1 MPVITGTSAADTLTG
16 GAEPDTITGGLG
28 ADSMTGGAGFD
39 LYVIG
44 SSDSS
49 AASALGNKPELLDAI
64 SGWSPADRL
73 LFSGAN
79 ALAFGNFRSTSADD
93 YDQAYTTAQDLYL
106 SVSAEYVVVQL
117 NTDVIVFAPRT
128 GQAVRLVNTNRADIQ
143 SFNITTGTLGS
154 APSGLQEFG
163 SSGNDLRT
171 LADGVDSYSAGAG
184 DDTVNGGPG
193 NDTLAGV
200 EGDDQLF
207 GGADNDVINGGD
219 GRNYLRGD
227 DGADTINGGSGF
239 DDINGNMGNDFIL
252 GGAGT
257 DWAVGGKD
265 DDTVFGEGGDDIV
278 YGNLGNDTLGGG
290 TGDDLVRGGQGDD
303 VVRGD
308 DGNDT
313 IAGDRGS
320 DMLSGGL
327 GADTFISFA
336 ETGTDRVTDFN
347 IAEGD
352 RVRLDPGTIYTL
364 SQVGADTVIDMGAGN
379 QMILQNVQLAS
390 LPNGWITVG

>member
-16 GAEPDTITGGLG
+16 GPEPDTITGGLG
-28 ADSMTGGAGFD
+28 TDSLTGGAGFD

-44 SSDSS
+44 TSDSS

-93 YDQAYTTAQDLYL
+93 YDQAYTTAQNLYS
-106 SVSAEYVVVQL
+106 SVGAEYIVVQL
-117 NTDVIVFAPRT
+117 LADVIVFAPRT
-128 GQAVRLVNTNRADIQ
+128 GQAVRLLNTSRSDVQ
-143 SFNITTGTLGS
+143 SFNITTGTTGS
-154 APSGLQEFG
+154 APAGLVELG
-163 SSGNDLRT
+163 SPGNDLRT
-171 LADGVDSYSAGAG
+171 FTDGADSYSAGTG

-193 NDTLAGV
+193 NDTLAGA
-200 EGDDQLF
+200 EGDDQVF
-207 GGADNDVINGGD
+207 GGADNDMISGGD

-290 TGDDLVRGGQGDD
+290 TGNDLVRGGQGDD

-308 DGNDT
+308 DGNDI

-320 DMLSGGL
+320 DTLSGGL

-347 IAEGD
+347 IGEGD
-352 RVRLDPGTIYTL
+352 RVQLDPGTRYTL
-364 SQVGADTVIDMGAGN
+364 SQVGSDTVIDMGGGN
-379 QMILQNVQLAS
+379 QMILQNVLLSS
-390 LPNGWITVG
+390 LPQGWITVG